1 LQQNLRF
8 NQESV
13 KEDRELVM
21 RLAPLYQQDRAL
33 AKLEGKIEGLEGM
46 INRQLTRR
54 IGEMSSELIER
65 VQKLSIEK
73 LEVLGEDLLKFTQV
87 DDLESWLTN
96 NQ

>member
-33 AKLEGKIEGLEGM
+33 ATLEGERRI
-46 INRQLTRR
+46 ITRQLTSLV
-54 IGEMSSELIER
+54 GEISSELIER
-65 VQKLSIEK
+65 VQKLSTEK